1 MNTIFLFQALEFGVI
16 LLFVWVLW
24 FECYQKYRVNSFR
37 QTLFELREELFEY
50 AAEGHIAFDNRA
62 YLEMRYIINGLIR
75 FAHRIT
81 SFRVVIYLVSQKVS
95 PHPQYGNAT
104 KNWNAALDSIE
115 SPEAKERIQLFH
127 KRLLFF
133 VSKHLVATSPTAWL
147 AIMLFA
153 CYYGIMGIAKSFGAI
168 REHFAR
174 AIKEQAVDSENLH
187 MQFSNEAKEHSTSQA
202 LLT

>member
-16 LLFVWVLW
+16 VLFVWVLW
-24 FECYQKYRVNSFR
+24 FECFQKYRINSFR

-50 AAEGHIAFDNRA
+50 AAEGHIAFDNPA
-62 YLEMRYIINGLIR
+62 YLEMRYVINGLIR

-81 SFRVVIYLVSQKVS
+81 SFRVLIYLVSQKVS
-95 PHPQYGNAT
+95 PHPQYGKAT
-104 KNWNAALDSIE
+104 KNWKAVLDSIE

-127 KRLLFF
+127 KRLLLF

-153 CYYGIMGIAKSFGAI
+153 CYYATRGVASSLGAI

-174 AIKEQAVDSENLH
+174 TIKEQAVESENLH
-187 MQFSNEAKEHSTSQA
+187 MRFSNEAKERSTSKA
-202 LLT
+202 SLA